1 MKAEATAAIPSVV
14 ATGRSAFS
22 IWSDLVKARLTFL
35 VLLTTLAGFYLGVE
49 GATDWVL
56 LVHTLFGTALVACGA
71 AALNQWWE
79 REHDAKMAR
88 TQTRP
93 LPAHEL
99 SPTTVLI
106 AGGIL
111 SIAGLI
117 HLALFVG
124 LLTSLLGA
132 ITLLSYLVVYT
143 PLKRV
148 TTLNTAVGAI
158 PGALPPLMGW
168 AAARDNVSREG
179 WALFAILFFWQ
190 LPHFLAIAWLYREE
204 YAKAGFV
211 MLPVRDPEGVRT
223 GRQAVSHT
231 FGLIPISLCPALFG
245 VSGVGY
251 FFGALLMG
259 LAFLWCAIQFSR
271 ELTRAR
277 ARQLFFASILYLP
290 LLLGLMAL
298 DKVRH
303 CTMKTESAVDT
314 QIRAEI
320 FSALN
325 FSAVKN

>member
-1 MKAEATAAIPSVV
+1 MKAIATTTIPTVSSE
-14 ATGRSAFS
+14 RSAFA

-35 VLLTTLAGFYLGVE
+35 VLLTTLAGFYAGVE
-49 GATDWVL
+49 GAIDWVL
-56 LVHTLFGTALVACGA
+56 LGHALFGTTLVACGA

-79 REHDAKMAR
+79 RDHDARMPR
-88 TQTRP
+88 TETRP
-93 LPAHEL
+93 LPANEL
-99 SPTTVLI
+99 LPATVLL

-111 SIAGLI
+111 SIGGLL
-117 HLALFVG
+117 HLALFVN
-124 LLTSLLGA
+124 LLTSVLGA
-132 ITLLSYLVVYT
+132 ITLLSYVLVYT

-148 TTLNTAVGAI
+148 TTLNTAIGAI

-168 AAARDNVSREG
+168 AAARDSVSREG

-190 LPHFLAIAWLYREE
+190 LPHFLAIAWMYREE

-211 MLPVRDPEGVRT
+211 MLPVRDPDGART

-231 FGLIPISLCPALFG
+231 LGLIAVSICPAVLA
-245 VSGVGY
+245 SGPSGSPIAGRVY
-251 FFGALLMG
+251 FFGALLFG

-298 DKVRH
+298 DKVRP
-303 CTMKTESAVDT
+303 
-314 QIRAEI
+314 
-320 FSALN
+320 
-325 FSAVKN
+325 